1 MAALQSL
8 FILKIVMLSL
18 LWSLESMGAENST
31 NVTMALTMDAKLQ
44 HSNNI
49 CSYEISRLGNK
60 LQSSDTTLKERPDIT
75 QTIMTNNTYM
85 SSKNEFSA
93 MSPATLLPSGKPNST
108 QQKLMDRG
116 YGLFL
121 HFGINTF
128 LNVEWSDGTAAADVY
143 NPTLL
148 DCDQW
153 VRVARDAG
161 FRYVLLTT
169 KHHDGFCLWD
179 SQFTNYSVASGGV
192 KTDVV
197 KAVSDACRKY
207 GLQFAVYYSLW
218 DRHEPTYLDKDPQ
231 KYVGFMLNQL
241 TELLTNYGEVCE
253 LWFDGGWDKN
263 PDDWGLEQIYPLVK
277 KLQPDCAIGVNQTI
291 VEAPGSKVILPPN
304 NMTEDNKY
312 HIQYFPSD
320 FRLWDPWIVPK
331 HDKKQYLHDGK
342 SYYMPFEHT
351 ICISKQW
358 TWFQKTE
365 QIPVRD
371 LDELEEL
378 FYWCTDN
385 GNSLV
390 INIGPDQNGLIREHE
405 ANAVIA
411 LGKRLNLSK
420 DKSLPKNGRFISLG
434 KKAYAS
440 SVFENEN
447 EQYGASAAVDGRIQS
462 RWAANDLT
470 AELIID
476 INSDDKFNKISIFE
490 YQDKTETFIANV
502 RVNRIQ
508 QYTVDI
514 WQNEIWMPIYVGDE
528 PMGDCKVIRFPY
540 HYQTSKI
547 RLNILKSSAPPS
559 IYEFNVIDY

>member
-1 MAALQSL
+1 MSKSDHSGYKAYA
-8 FILKIVMLSL
+8 FCFFRKILMLSGMYVL
-18 LWSLESMGAENST
+18 
-31 NVTMALTMDAKLQ
+31 V
-44 HSNNI
+44 
-49 CSYEISRLGNK
+49 ISGCRGDHQK
-60 LQSSDTTLKERPDIT
+60 F
-75 QTIMTNNTYM
+75 
-85 SSKNEFSA
+85 SKNMKNQYNSD
-93 MSPATLLPSGKPNST
+93 MSLTTLLPSNKPNFT

-128 LNVEWSDGTAAADVY
+128 LDVEWSDGTAAADVY

-161 FRYVLLTT
+161 FRYVLLIT

-179 SQFTNYSVASGGV
+179 SKFTDYSVAASGV

-207 GLQFAVYYSLW
+207 DLQFAVYYSLW
-218 DRHEPTYLDKDPQ
+218 DRHEPSYLDNDSQ
-231 KYVGFMLNQL
+231 KYVDFMINQL
-241 TELLTNYGEVCE
+241 TELLCNYGEVCE

-263 PDDWGLEQIYPLVK
+263 PDDWGLEQIYLMVK

-291 VEAPGSKVILPPN
+291 VEAPGSKIVVPPN

-331 HDKKQYLHDGK
+331 DDKKQYLHNGE

-365 QIPVRD
+365 PLPVRD

-390 INIGPDQNGLIREHE
+390 VNIGPDQNGLIRENE

-411 LGKRLNLSK
+411 LGQRLNLAM
-420 DKSLPKNGRFISLG
+420 DKPLPRNGRFISMG
-434 KKAYAS
+434 KKAFTS
-440 SVFENEN
+440 SVLDNNQEHF
-447 EQYGASAAVDGRIQS
+447 GAQAAVDGRIQS
-462 RWAANDLT
+462 RWAAADLT
-470 AELIID
+470 AELIIEL
-476 INSDDKFNKISIFE
+476 NPDDKFNKISIFE
-490 YQDKTETFIANV
+490 FQDKTETFIANV

-514 WQNEIWMPIYVGDE
+514 WQNENWVPVYVGDE
-528 PMGDCKVIRFPY
+528 SMGDCKVIRFPN

-559 IYEFNVIDY
+559 IYEFNVIDF